1 MDVHAERWGTTKGAR
16 IASIPLVMA
25 VIGIAFGLIYSLAQ
39 PTLYESR
46 SQLVVSPAGR
56 FLDPAASSSFPAV
69 TTSVQQL
76 ALTQVVTQDAAR
88 RMRKQGYAGTD
99 ADYVR
104 KHLKLTISGET
115 PLLEISGLASSQV
128 RAQVLSVAETNALT
142 KAIADASGPPPLAA
156 GAPIPGLT
164 LTVFTR
170 GENIGK
176 VQPEPARNAL
186 LGALAGLLLGSFIG
200 TLIVT
205 RSRAT
210 ASR

>member
-1 MDVHAERWGTTKGAR
+1 MDEHADRWGTQQVVR
-16 IASIPLVMA
+16 IASIPLILA
-25 VIGIAFGLIYSLAQ
+25 VIGLAFGLMYSLTQA
-39 PTLYESR
+39 TLYESR
-46 SQLVVSPAGR
+46 SQVVVSPAGS

-76 ALTQVVTQDAAR
+76 ALSQLVTQDAAR
-88 RMRKQGYAGTD
+88 RMRAKGYKGTT

-115 PLLEISGLASSQV
+115 PILQVSGLTSTQV
-128 RAQVLSVAETNALT
+128 SAQVLSVAETNALT
-142 KAIADASGPPPLAA
+142 KAIAVASGPPPVTGPPNA
-156 GAPIPGLT
+156 GLS
-164 LTVFTR
+164 LEVFTR
-170 GENIGK
+170 GENLGK
-176 VQPEPARNAL
+176 VQPDPARNAL

-205 RSRAT
+205 RVRAS